1 MLPKLILVVCEGDS
15 EYGFLN
21 SMNRYLR
28 ENSGDE
34 RFSFVRENIHGINTK
49 NFTLKITN
57 ALRHQEGHFHKICA
71 WLDLDI
77 FKRAYPHKSEQD
89 IIKECAKKIKEE
101 VKFHKGITT
110 DNEDIFVCFNFMNGE
125 DFIAACYPKK
135 VYLNWH
141 DFCCDNNHY
150 ECPMV
155 AADYKPKA
163 KELIPNFDD
172 QFALFEYLGTKE
184 ALINL
189 LNNHNTV
196 RPISYFVEV
205 IKYTTGLDI
214 N

>member
-1 MLPKLILVVCEGDS
+1 MPPKLILVVCEGDS

-28 ENSGDE
+28 ENAQDE
-34 RFSFVRENIHGINTK
+34 RFAFVRENMKGINVN

-57 ALRHQEGHFHKICA
+57 ALRRREGHFHKVCV

-77 FKRAYPHKSEQD
+77 FKRAYPDKSAQD
-89 IIKECAKKIKEE
+89 IIKDCAKQIQKD
-101 VKFHKGITT
+101 VKFHKGITA
-110 DNEDIFVCFNFMNGE
+110 DSEDITICFNFMNGE
-125 DFIAACYPKK
+125 DFIAACYPKD
-135 VYLNWH
+135 VYLNWYN
-141 DFCCDNNHY
+141 FCRANNHF

-163 KELIPNFDD
+163 KELIPNFDNV
-172 QFALFEYLGTKE
+172 FVLFEYLGTKE

-196 RPISYFVEV
+196 RPVSYFVEI
-205 IKYTTGLDI
+205 IKYTTGLV
-214 N
+214 